1 MLNKQVL
8 KYLAL
13 GTRISDFSHRTRR
26 AARSHTAI
34 SVSEHTVTD
43 AEHTVTDA
51 EHTVT
56 DAEHTVTEQGRE
68 CCALDVG
75 GPLPASLLPGVC
87 VCVCVCV

>member
-13 GTRISDFSHRTRR
+13 GTRISDFSPRTRR

-34 SVSEHTVTD
+34 SVSEHRL
-43 AEHTVTDA
+43 
-51 EHTVT
+51 T

-68 CCALDVG
+68 CRALDVG
-75 GPLPASLLPGVC
+75 GPLPEILLPGMCVSVC
-87 VCVCVCV
+87 VCV